1 MALDCSITEPV
12 DVQSSESLM
21 LKYQQMLADEEIFGK
36 VLAKLSD
43 PSLDEQGVSIH
54 GLLVLLDMV
63 VDMLAQLGL
72 QNLKYVYA
80 AVKKHPSVH
89 FDTSMT
95 WQTCHL
101 SGMSARGC
109 IKVGECVY
117 VHRQHKKWVLCV
129 WLSTHMREMERT
141 RSKVPAADASTY
153 RSALLCVLEQLQ
165 GAYDHVMTHFKKKN
179 VLA

>member
-1 MALDCSITEPV
+1 MMVGCSITEPV
-12 DVQSSESLM
+12 DVESSESLM
-21 LKYQQMLADEEIFGK
+21 LKYHQMLADEESFGK
-36 VLAKLSD
+36 VIAKLSD

-63 VDMLAQLGL
+63 VDMLAQMGL

-95 WQTCHL
+95 WHTCHL

-109 IKVGECVY
+109 IKLGEGVY
-117 VHRQHKKWVLCV
+117 VHRQHKKWVLCL
-129 WLSTHMREMERT
+129 WLSTHMRELERT
-141 RSKVPAADASTY
+141 RSIVPAADASTY
-153 RSALLCVLEQLQ
+153 RSALLCVLEQLEE
-165 GAYDHVMTHFKKKN
+165 AYDHVRTHIKKNN